1 MPPRHRTRKEDLG
14 SSPGSVALRTS
25 VTQPWVSIVLTL
37 DLASEALL
45 LGNLGVLL
53 VGLQQ
58 TSGWAAGQK

>member
-1 MPPRHRTRKEDLG
+1 MSPRHRTRKEDLG

-25 VTQPWVSIVLTL
+25 GTQPWVSIVLTL

-53 VGLQQ
+53 VGPEQ
-58 TSGWAAGQK
+58 TSGWAAGQE